1 MALEKRVYSS
11 NKQYRFTKIL
21 QASILGFKNSFYLA
35 KQLAL
40 RDLKAQYR
48 QSLLGVFWA
57 FAPLIINS
65 LVWIFLQG
73 SGTIKLSETNV
84 PYPLFVI
91 IGTTLWSFFGEALQL
106 TMQSVKGNMSILT
119 KVNFDKEALITLGM
133 LKYSV
138 NILLK
143 FAIIALFMVYY
154 QVVPSWEVVWFLPLL
169 LVAMLFF
176 ISIGILITP
185 FGLLYNDVG
194 RMIPIGMQFLMY
206 ITPVVY
212 AFPKDGLMYDIMRWN
227 PIAYLLQDLRQVLT
241 GYGLEYGYFWL
252 GFALISLVLF
262 ILGLVV
268 YRVSI
273 PIITERMSA

>member
-21 QASILGFKNSFYLA
+21 QASLLGFKNSFYLA

>member
-21 QASILGFKNSFYLA
+21 QASILGFKNSYYLA

-73 SGTIKLSETNV
+73 SGTVKLSETNV

-106 TMQSVKGNMSILT
+106 TMQSVKGNLSILT
-119 KVNFDKEALITLGM
+119 KVNFDKEALITLGI

-143 FAIIALFMVYY
+143 FAIIAVFMMYY

-212 AFPKDGLMYDIMRWN
+212 AFPKEGLMFDIMRWN

>member
-11 NKQYRFTKIL
+11 NKQYRFSKIL
-21 QASILGFKNSFYLA
+21 QASLLGFKNSFYLA

-73 SGTIKLSETNV
+73 SGTVKLSETNV

-119 KVNFDKEALITLGM
+119 KVNFDKEALITLGI

-143 FAIIALFMVYY
+143 FAIIAVFMMYY
-154 QVVPSWEVVWFLPLL
+154 QVVPSWEVVWFIPLL

-212 AFPKDGLMYDIMRWN
+212 AFPKEGLMYDIMRWN
-227 PIAYLLQDLRQVLT
+227 PIAYLMQDLRQVLT

>member
-21 QASILGFKNSFYLA
+21 QASILGFKNSYYLA

-73 SGTIKLSETNV
+73 SGTVKLSETNV

>member
-11 NKQYRFTKIL
+11 NKQYRFAKIL

-73 SGTIKLSETNV
+73 SGTVKLSETNV

-227 PIAYLLQDLRQVLT
+227 PIAYLMQDLRQVLT

>member
-1 MALEKRVYSS
+1 MELEKRVYSS
-11 NKQYRFTKIL
+11 NKQYRFSKIL
-21 QASILGFKNSFYLA
+21 QASLLGFKNSFYLA

-91 IGTTLWSFFGEALQL
+91 IGTTLWSFFGDALQL
-106 TMQSVKGNMSILT
+106 TMQSVNDNKSILT
-119 KVNFDKEALITLGM
+119 KVNFDKEALITLGV
-133 LKYSV
+133 LKYGV

-143 FAIIALFMVYY
+143 FLIIITFMAMY
-154 QVVPSWEVVWFLPLL
+154 QVLPSWDILWLIPLL
-169 LVAMLFF
+169 LVSVLFF
-176 ISIGILITP
+176 ISVGILLTP
-185 FGLLYNDVG
+185 FGLLYSDVG

-212 AFPKDGLMYDIMRWN
+212 AFPKEGLMYDIMRWN
-227 PIAYLLQDLRQVLT
+227 PIAYLMQDLRQVLT
-241 GYGLEYGYFWL
+241 GFPLEYGYFWL
-252 GFALISLVLF
+252 GFSLLS
-262 ILGLVV
+262 LGLFVVAMVV
-268 YRVSI
+268 YRVAI

>member
-21 QASILGFKNSFYLA
+21 QASLLGFKNSYYLA

-91 IGTTLWSFFGEALQL
+91 IGTTLWSLFGEALQL
-106 TMQSVKGNMSILT
+106 TTQSVKGNQSILT
-119 KVNFDKEALITLGM
+119 KVNFDKEALITLGC
-133 LKYSV
+133 LKYGV
-138 NILLK
+138 NMLLK
-143 FAIIALFMVYY
+143 FSIIVVFMVFY
-154 QVVPSWEVVWFLPLL
+154 QRIPTWDMVWFIPLL
-169 LVAMLFF
+169 LVSVLFF
-176 ISIGILITP
+176 ISIGILLTP
-185 FGLLYNDVG
+185 IGLLYNDVG

-212 AFPKDGLMYDIMRWN
+212 AFPKEGLMYEIMRWN
-227 PIAYLLQDLRQVLT
+227 PIAYLMQDLRQVLT
-241 GYGLEYGYFWL
+241 GFPLEYGPFWI
-252 GFALISLVLF
+252 GFVLLS
-262 ILGLVV
+262 ILLFLMALVV

>member
-21 QASILGFKNSFYLA
+21 QASILGFKNSYYLA

-73 SGTIKLSETNV
+73 SGTVKLSETNV

-119 KVNFDKEALITLGM
+119 KVNFDKEALITLGT

-143 FAIIALFMVYY
+143 FAIIAVFMVYY